1 MTDASAIL
9 EERLPSE
16 QLRVLRAAGE
26 FAAERDS
33 RLYLVGGVVRDLLL
47 SLPTVGPDLDI
58 VAVGVDAGF
67 AAGLAERLHG
77 ELVSSSQFGTW
88 KIALGSLRLDLVRAR
103 RESYERP
110 GALPTVEPGAVDDDL
125 ARRDF
130 SINAM
135 ALSLDSATW
144 GDLLDPHDGRRDLER
159 RHIRVLHPASFSDDG
174 TRMLRAARYAGR
186 LNFELEPDTRRLL
199 TQDLAHLSAISGDR
213 VRHELE
219 HIVREDGAAAILGL
233 CQGLGIL
240 AAIHPRLRVEERTLA
255 ALRRLY
261 SESEEGREVIVAA
274 LLAYPLTPAEG
285 QALTR
290 RLNLG
295 VEWAKV
301 VADTGAV
308 RELLS
313 ELVEPDLRPSR
324 LFGLLRAC
332 HSASLQAWAMAT
344 EDRVLAERLHT
355 YLTELRGVTTALSG
369 RDIIELGAVE
379 GPLIGELLRELLD
392 ARLNG
397 LIASREEEVQLVL
410 SRLDRS
416 GAQEDPRG

>member
-9 EERLPSE
+9 EKLLVPD
-16 QLRVLRAAGE
+16 QLRVLRTAGE
-26 FAAERDS
+26 FAAERDV
-33 RLYLVGGVVRDLLL
+33 RLYLVGGAVRDLLL
-47 SLPTVGPDLDI
+47 ALPAVRPDLDI

-67 AAGLAERLHG
+67 AAGLAERLHA
-77 ELVSSSQFGTW
+77 ELVSSSQFRTW
-88 KIALGSLRLDLVRAR
+88 KIALGSLRLDLVMAR

-110 GALPTVEPGAVDDDL
+110 GALPAVEPGSVDDDL

-144 GDLLDPHDGRRDLER
+144 GDLLDPHDGRGDLDR
-159 RHIRVLHPASFSDDG
+159 RHIRVLHSASFSDDG

-199 TQDLAHLSAISGDR
+199 TQDLAHLGAISGDR

-219 HIVREDGAAAILGL
+219 HIAREDGAAAILGL

-240 AAIHPRLRVEERTLA
+240 AAIHPRLGVKERTLA

-261 SESEEGREVIVAA
+261 SESEEGRELIVAA

-285 QALTR
+285 QVLTR

-295 VEWAKV
+295 VEWAKI

-332 HSASLQAWAMAT
+332 HTASLKACAMAT
-344 EDRVLAERLHT
+344 EDRVLAERLRT

-416 GAQEDPRG
+416 RNEDAERE